1 MNCKIITLAMVGS
14 LIITACNN
22 KSSTTEGNFENDM
35 APTDINISVAS
46 ENELNRLS
54 EVEKAEGWQLLFDGQ
69 TTNGWHT
76 YLKEKVEGWQVKDGI
91 LYTPGNQGDIVTDK
105 EFENFELVAEWKI
118 QEQGNSGIFYY
129 VVEKPEYKRTY
140 ETGPEFQIIDDE
152 NYPQELKNK
161 QKTGA
166 NSDVQAPSAFV
177 SKGPGEWNNTR
188 ILINEG
194 HVEHWLNGQK
204 VVEYNFYSPE
214 YKQRVTNSKFASMD
228 YAKIKKG
235 RIGFQDHGGPVAF
248 RNIKIKEKK
257 KNLN

>member
-1 MNCKIITLAMVGS
+1 MNGTILGLIMVGS
-14 LIITACNN
+14 FTLTACIN
-22 KSSTTEGNFENDM
+22 KSSTPVGNQEDDM
-35 APTDINISVAS
+35 IPSDINIPVAS

-54 EVEKAEGWQLLFDGQ
+54 EVEKAEGWQLLFDGK

-76 YLKEKVEGWQVKDGI
+76 YLKDKVEGWQVKDGI
-91 LYTPGNQGDIVTDK
+91 LYTPGKQGDIVTDK
-105 EFENFELVAEWKI
+105 EFQSFELIVEWKI

-152 NYPQELKNK
+152 NYPQELADK

-177 SKGPGEWNNTR
+177 SKRPGEWNRAR
-188 ILINEG
+188 ILVNQG

-204 VVEYNFYSPE
+204 IIDYNFHSPE
-214 YKQRVTNSKFASMD
+214 YKQRVANSKFASMD
-228 YAKIKKG
+228 YGKIKKG
-235 RIGFQDHGGPVAF
+235 RIGFQDHGKPVAF
-248 RNIKIKEKK
+248 CNIKIKE
-257 KNLN
+257 L